1 MVKFETCRG
10 VKMDAEQ
17 KEILEQLNQSLERL
31 NFYARLMSYAVILT
45 VIIVMFIAF
54 FSKIGIY

>member
-1 MVKFETCRG
+1 
-10 VKMDAEQ
+10 MDAEQ

-31 NFYARLMSYAVILT
+31 NFYARLMSYALILT